1 MSNLKNV
8 LILVG
13 SPKGKNSASNNFA
26 LYLEDKFQ
34 EKGIETEKA
43 YLVEHQKPKRL
54 KKLVEKAFIPELLVI
69 VAPLYIDSI
78 PAITINFMEECYKSK
93 EDSHNQKLM
102 AVFNSGFPEPNHND
116 LAIRMCK
123 NFASKMDMEWMG
135 GITIGMGAA
144 FERSSLIDAGG
155 MARNLRKGLDAAVE
169 SLSHNKPMPS
179 EAVLTASK
187 PLLPLFLS
195 KFFMCYFGEWLWK
208 RKVKDKAVRKKMR
221 YRPYKFQ

>member
-1 MSNLKNV
+1 MSNLKSV

-13 SPKGKNSASNNFA
+13 SPKGKKSASNNFA
-26 LYLEDKFQ
+26 LYLEDKFR
-34 EKGIETEKA
+34 EKGIETEKS
-43 YLVEHQKPKRL
+43 YLVKYQKPERL
-54 KKLVEKAFIPELLVI
+54 KELVKKASTPDLLII

-93 EDSHNQKLM
+93 DDPHEQKLM
-102 AVFNSGFPEPNHND
+102 ALFNSGFPEPNHND
-116 LAIRMCK
+116 LAIKMCK

-144 FERSSLIDAGG
+144 FESISLTDAGG

-169 SLSHNKPMPS
+169 SLSQNKKIPS
-179 EAVLTASK
+179 EAMLTASK

-195 KFFMCYFGEWLWK
+195 KFFMCYFGERLWK
-208 RKVKDKAVRKKMR
+208 RQVKDKIVRKKMH
-221 YRPYKFQ
+221 YRPYIQ